1 MPVKN
6 FSCQVTTMTTI
17 FRYCRF
23 LAPIL
28 ALFLASITL
37 AQTKSDKPPID
48 AISVEIV
55 QSRLKQIDDSHDLD
69 DAVKIKIHE
78 CFQQAI
84 RELDSS
90 QTWLAS
96 ATRFEQMAASA
107 ADDLTAIKTD
117 LANLPAKPSL
127 EIPDNITLPQIDQ
140 LISKKQSELDEYRAR
155 LVELEAEPNRRANRR
170 VEIPKAAGAAR
181 DHLAQ
186 VDEQLQVQPPVD
198 EPAALTAARR
208 TLLQAQH
215 RAVEYEIQAYE
226 KEISAY
232 EATSESLPLRRDL
245 SARRVAL
252 ADREIKQWQATVNQR
267 RQQEAEKQL
276 QQAKLDAARAHPAI
290 KRLAQ
295 ENAALAD
302 TRKKLAEDIANTT
315 KSLEK
320 TNKELAELK
329 DQFKK
334 AQEKVKAGGMTN
346 AIGLLLRKQRE
357 TLPNVHT
364 HRRDMNARQT
374 AISESQLSLLQ
385 LQDRRSVLD
394 DLEQQV
400 HTELQ
405 NLNHDAEL
413 PDSQELENAIRESL
427 QTEKNYLVDL
437 IGDQNI
443 FFYKSIDLQNAE
455 GQLINEA
462 DTFATYIDERVLW
475 IASASFL
482 NTTDVMGA
490 GQVLWKI
497 AGPNAFKEAFRALAI
512 DFLQT
517 PPVYLLAMGIFGP
530 LFYYRRRMR
539 EKIHKIGEL
548 AAAPNCCR
556 MTPTIEA
563 LFLTLLIAA
572 IWPGIL
578 AYLSW
583 RMTAALDASEFCKAI
598 GTGLAGTAL
607 VNFVL
612 ELLRHTCRMKGLGEA
627 HLGWPSHN
635 LKLLRH
641 HLKWLNVVV
650 LPQVFIVATLH
661 AEENERWNDSLGR
674 LCFIAAMLLS
684 ALFLQRILRPSVG
697 VFQEYLASRRGGWM
711 DRLRYVWYPA
721 AVLLPLS
728 LAGLAGA
735 GYYYTS
741 QQLASRMVISIYMLL
756 GLFLLGSFLL
766 RWVQVNRRKMS
777 MAKARRRRATLLLHN
792 SADADATLPA
802 AAIAADG
809 EQDLAA
815 LNLQT
820 RRLVEHSLALAGLF
834 AIWCIWVDVLPALGF
849 LNSVEVWKTTVN
861 VSETVTKTEAVTLAH
876 LCLAILVLMTTFI
889 SARNIPGLLEMSL
902 LHHLPV
908 DAGVRYAVATV
919 SRYMITIVGTV
930 LTCNTVGLGWSK
942 VQWLVAAVSVGL
954 GFGLQEIF
962 ANFVSGLI
970 ILVERPIRVG
980 DVITISDVTG
990 TVSRIRMRATTIVDG
1005 DRKELIIPNKDVITG
1020 RVLNWTLSDQVN
1032 RIQIKVGIAY
1042 GSNTEQ
1048 AANLL
1053 MRAAQEH
1060 TYVLDDP
1067 KPQVTFEAFGK
1078 SAMEFVLCCY
1088 LPNLEKRSKVLHELH
1103 MAIDHAFRTNA
1114 IEIAY
1119 PQQDIHVRTIDVNLA
1134 QFAPAVNTGP
1144 WIPPGQTFDTKS
1156 PKRDV
1161 A

>member
-1 MPVKN
+1 
-6 FSCQVTTMTTI
+6 
-17 FRYCRF
+17 
-23 LAPIL
+23 
-28 ALFLASITL
+28 LASIAI
-37 AQTKSDKPPID
+37 AQTKSDKPPAD
-48 AISVEIV
+48 GISTDII
-55 QSRLKQIDDSHDLD
+55 QSRLKQIEDSHDLD
-69 DAVKIKIHE
+69 EPVKAKIRE
-78 CFQQAI
+78 YYQQAV
-84 RELDSS
+84 RELDSA
-90 QTWLAS
+90 QTLQAS
-96 ATRFEQMAASA
+96 ATRFEQMAASTAGDLA
-107 ADDLTAIKTD
+107 ATKTD
-117 LANLPAKPSL
+117 LADLPAKPSL

-170 VEIPKAAGAAR
+170 VEIPKSAGAAR
-181 DHLAQ
+181 DRLAQ
-186 VDEQLQVQPPVD
+186 LDEQLQAQPSAD
-198 EPAALTAARR
+198 EPAALTASRR
-208 TLLQAQH
+208 TLLQAQ
-215 RAVEYEIQAYE
+215 RMAVENEIQAFE
-226 KEISAY
+226 KEIAAY

-252 ADREIKQWQATVNQR
+252 ADREIKHWQETVNQR

-276 QQAKLDAARAHPAI
+276 QQARLDAARAHPAI
-290 KRLAQ
+290 KRLAH
-295 ENAALAD
+295 ENAALAEM
-302 TRKKLAEDIANTT
+302 RKDLAERIANTT
-315 KSLEK
+315 KTLEK

-334 AQEKVKAGGMTN
+334 TQEKVKAGGMTN

-357 TLPNVHT
+357 TLPNVHA
-364 HRRDMNARQT
+364 HRRDINARQS

-385 LQDRRSVLD
+385 LQDRRSVLG

-400 HTELQ
+400 HSELQ
-405 NLNHDAEL
+405 NLNHDTEL
-413 PDSQELENAIRESL
+413 PDSRELESAVRESL

-437 IGDQNI
+437 IGDHNI
-443 FFYKSIDLQNAE
+443 YFYKSIDLQYAE
-455 GQLINEA
+455 GQLINETVA
-462 DTFATYIDERVLW
+462 YATYIDERVLW
-475 IASASFL
+475 IASASAL
-482 NTTDVMGA
+482 NTADVTRA
-490 GQVLWKI
+490 GRVLWKI
-497 AGPNAFKEAFRALAI
+497 AGPDAIKEILSALAV

-530 LFYYRRRMR
+530 LFYYRRRIR
-539 EKIHKIGEL
+539 NKIHKIGEL
-548 AAAPNCCR
+548 AAAPNCYR

-598 GTGLAGTAL
+598 GVGLAGTAL
-607 VNFVL
+607 VNYVL
-612 ELLRHTCRMKGLGEA
+612 ELLRNSCRIKGLGEA

-650 LPQVFIVATLH
+650 LPLVFIVATLH

-674 LCFIAAMLLS
+674 LCFIAAMLFS

-721 AVLLPLS
+721 AVLLPLF
-728 LAGLAGA
+728 LAGLAAA

-741 QQLASRMVISIYMLL
+741 QQLAARMVISIYVFL

-766 RWVQVNRRKMS
+766 RWVQVNRRKLA
-777 MAKARRRRATLLLHN
+777 MAKARRRRAALQLQN
-792 SADADATLPA
+792 SSATDAVALPA
-802 AAIAADG
+802 AAAAVDG
-809 EQDLAA
+809 EHDLAA
-815 LNLQT
+815 LNIQT
-820 RRLVEHSLALAGLF
+820 RRLVEHSLALAGLL

-861 VSETVTKTEAVTLAH
+861 VSETVSKTESVTLAH
-876 LCLAILVLMTTFI
+876 LGLAILVLTTTFI
-889 SARNIPGLLEMSL
+889 AARNIPGLLEMSL

-919 SRYMITIVGTV
+919 SRYLITIFGTV
-930 LTCNTVGLGWSK
+930 FTCNTVGLGWSK
-942 VQWLVAAVSVGL
+942 VQWLLAAISVGL

-970 ILVERPIRVG
+970 ILIERPIRVG

-990 TVSRIRMRATTIVDG
+990 SVSRIRMRATTIVDG

-1032 RIQIKVGIAY
+1032 RVQIKVGIAY

-1048 AANLL
+1048 AAELL
-1053 MRAAQEH
+1053 MQVAQEH
-1060 TYVLDDP
+1060 AYVLDDP

-1088 LPNLEKRSKVLHELH
+1088 LPNLDKRAKVVHELH
-1103 MAIDHAFRTNA
+1103 MSIDHSFRTNS
-1114 IEIAY
+1114 IEIAF

-1134 QFAPAVNTGP
+1134 QFAPTGNATP
-1144 WIPPGQTFDTKS
+1144 WIPPGQTFESKA
-1156 PKRDV
+1156 PKREV